1 VISYSLWRFA
11 SYRRSPRHAHAR
23 HRRQRSRTA
32 VREPERVRPG
42 YAGRR
47 RLLRRIEDGHALI
60 LAVVEDLTSGDVL
73 VVSAVR
79 TTDFKRYWKED
90 KDD

>member
-1 VISYSLWRFA
+1 MRMRGIAA
-11 SYRRSPRHAHAR
+11 SDLD
-23 HRRQRSRTA
+23 RT
-32 VREPERVRPG
+32 VREPERVLSG

-60 LAVVEDLTSGDVL
+60 LAVVEDLPTGDVL

-79 TTDFKRYWKED
+79 TTDFNRYWKESE
-90 KDD
+90 DD